1 MEKAYMNNM
10 LKRLLVTALA
20 VSAAHVSA
28 YTNQNFLS
36 SPRAQAASVLLDN
49 PSTRALATAKGHDR
63 FGGNFLVSGFYS
75 ESRDAKALGKYFGVA
90 DKDSFKVGW
99 GTAAGD
105 HGVDVNGGFLIHDF
119 DNNIGRLAGAA
130 TTFATVNLAP
140 KTTSYGLE
148 LAYKQC
154 LGKILEGLHLS
165 VSLPVERVENNVNLT
180 FSNVVSPAAAADQ
193 ARLQAALPQ
202 FFAGNFEVAANGA
215 GPIHAGG
222 NQGSQAKLKNAL
234 IAGKQTATGIA
245 DIDVALGYDFV
256 RGHDWTAGLNIG
268 LTIPTGNTA
277 NGKYLFEPIYGN
289 GGHWELGVGGAV
301 DGRLWHD
308 GHQHIGLHLSADYRY
323 GFQAN
328 ETRTLSDKNNWSQ
341 YYLTAAV
348 GTVVNAQQFVPVAN
362 NSTVSTSVTPNSS
375 VRGNLGLEYGNSGF
389 LVGVSYAPAWKQKE
403 SISYGNTTNDNKF
416 AVVAPEQDPAN
427 GGAMAVGAFGGQTG
441 PGLNVA
447 GLNLDSSA
455 RPAQLEHRLNGN
467 LGYTF
472 DMDYPITLGVGG
484 YYAFKGD
491 NANIEHWGVNLT
503 AGIGF

>member
-63 FGGNFLVSGFYS
+63 FGGNFLVSGYYS
-75 ESRDAKALGKYFGVA
+75 ESRDAKALGKYFGFK
-90 DKDSFKVGW
+90 DQDSFKANIGNNLGANDLQLGALVHDEGL
-99 GTAAGD
+99 AAG
-105 HGVDVNGGFLIHDF
+105 
-119 DNNIGRLAGAA
+119 GAA
-130 TTFATVNLAP
+130 HGATINLAP

-165 VSLPVERVENNVNLT
+165 VSLPVERVENNMNLT
-180 FSNVVSPAAAADQ
+180 VTAPLAAGDDKLITDFLAGNVSRPAYGAAGYALPVGWT
-193 ARLQAALPQ
+193 AANNAQAALK
-202 FFAGNFEVAANGA
+202 
-215 GPIHAGG
+215 
-222 NQGSQAKLKNAL
+222 SAL
-234 IAGKQTATGIA
+234 VSGKQTATGIA
-245 DIDVALGYDFV
+245 DIQVALGYDFV

-268 LTIPTGNTA
+268 LAIPTGNTA
-277 NGKYLFEPIYGN
+277 TGKYVFEPIYGN

-328 ETRTLSDKNNWSQ
+328 ENRTLGLNSQNWGQ
-341 YYLTAAV
+341 YYLV
-348 GTVVNAQQFVPVAN
+348 GVVGGANTSGVPFAN
-362 NSTVSTSVTPNSS
+362 TGTQSVSVTPNSS
-375 VRGNLGLEYGNSGF
+375 LRGNLGLEYGNSGF
-389 LVGVSYAPAWKQKE
+389 LVGVSYAPAWKQGE
-403 SISYGNTTNDNKF
+403 SVSWNGNLPTGQNGVLGVGVDVHTNANF
-416 AVVAPEQDPAN
+416 RTPQEIPAAN
-427 GGAMAVGAFGGQTG
+427 LFDKTG
-441 PGLNVA
+441 VSTDQA
-447 GLNLDSSA
+447 KRQS
-455 RPAQLEHRLNGN
+455 QLEHRLNGN